1 MATTFDVEHK
11 QTSTYSS
18 YIRYEQVHAQTA
30 HVQDMDTETLLKK
43 TLSLLLV
50 CSLLVSETC
59 TQERKETS
67 HPAVRVLHLCLHLL
81 YLKCP
86 LENCAIK
93 SL

>member
-43 TLSLLLV
+43 NHFPFYLSARSWSLRHARRSAKEHPTLL
-50 CSLLVSETC
+50 
-59 TQERKETS
+59 
-67 HPAVRVLHLCLHLL
+67 
-81 YLKCP
+81 
-86 LENCAIK
+86 
-93 SL
+93 